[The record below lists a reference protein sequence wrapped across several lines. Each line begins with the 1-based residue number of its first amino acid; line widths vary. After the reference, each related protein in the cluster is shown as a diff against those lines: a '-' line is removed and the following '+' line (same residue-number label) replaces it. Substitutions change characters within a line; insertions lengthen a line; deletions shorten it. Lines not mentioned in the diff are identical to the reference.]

1 MGDMCKWK
9 MNHEEEEEEEEEE
22 EKNESKWFGKQQ

>member
-1 MGDMCKWK
+1 MGDMCEWK

-22 EKNESKWFGKQQ
+22 EKNESKWFGEHQ

>member
-22 EKNESKWFGKQQ
+22 EKNESKWFGEHQ